1 MIEDKL
7 VEAKDRNAKLPH
19 SQTLVFIIHAIVR
32 RTSHEPKE
40 NSWPHI
46 GTVSRLHDSTLYDYT
61 QTVIRARDKLT

>member
-7 VEAKDRNAKLPH
+7 VEAKDRKAKLPH
-19 SQTLVFIIHAIVR
+19 SQTLVFIIHAVAR
-32 RTSHEPKE
+32 RTSHKLKE

-61 QTVIRARDKLT
+61 QTVIRARYKLT